1 MQLSEYKNIFDNEEH
16 HFFYV
21 GNRLVILN
29 LVKKY
34 TQGKKSLNILD
45 AGCGTG
51 MLAKKLQTIGRV
63 TGVDIS
69 PEAIKYAQQRDVQA
83 RLASVTELPFKD
95 NTFDLIVS
103 IDVLYHQL
111 VNNDLKAISEFKR
124 VLKPRGVL
132 ILKVPAYNWLRGSHD
147 IVVHTKHRYTAN
159 ELKQLTTKTGLKIL
173 KASYFASFLLPLAIV
188 KRLIES
194 VMRPKHAGSDVSS
207 PPYFLNTLIVAL
219 YKLESFLLNFVNIPF
234 GLSALVVAQKPQA
247 TKYPLVKSAVKTSPK
262 TKNKK

>member
-1 MQLSEYKNIFDNEEH
+1 MQRSEYKNIFDNEEH

-21 GNRLVILN
+21 GNRLVIFN

-34 TQGKKSLNILD
+34 THGKKSLNILD

-69 PEAIKYAQQRDVQA
+69 PEAIKYAKKRRVKV
-83 RLASVTELPFKD
+83 RLASVTELPFND

-111 VNNDLKAISEFKR
+111 VNNDLKAFSEFKR
-124 VLKPRGVL
+124 VLKPSGIL

-147 IVVHTKHRYTAN
+147 IVVHTKHRYTTD
-159 ELKQLTTKTGLKIL
+159 ELKQLTSKTGLKIL
-173 KASYFASFLLPLAIV
+173 KASYFASFLLPFAV
-188 KRLIES
+188 TKRLVES
-194 VMRPKHAGSDVSS
+194 VMHPKHAGSDISR
-207 PPYFLNTLIVAL
+207 PPYFLNALIIVL

-234 GLSALVVAQKPQA
+234 GLSVLVVARKNQA
-247 TKYPLVKSAVKTSPK
+247 ITLITR
-262 TKNKK
+262 